1 MTPATSSAN
10 NCEYVVTDGVSA
22 PKPKVLFMS
31 FGDSS
36 LDFELRIWI
45 KQIRRRFDATSAI
58 HFAVDAAFRENNI
71 EIPFPQRD
79 LHVRSWSETA
89 PVPPPGTPAP
99 SDETPE
105 ERESP
110 VPDEPAEP
118 DRETGN
124 ESEPQE
130 GDKDKPD

>member
-1 MTPATSSAN
+1 M
-10 NCEYVVTDGVSA
+10 
-22 PKPKVLFMS
+22 
-31 FGDSS
+31 
-36 LDFELRIWI
+36 
-45 KQIRRRFDATSAI
+45 
-58 HFAVDAAFRENNI
+58 DAAFRENNI

-99 SDETPE
+99 SDETPG